1 MPQPHSRYCVPLA
14 SGVAPSFQKR
24 NSAACVPL
32 LSPRETKAALAAAT
46 LASACTMSAPL
57 TRAGSAA
64 GPISTKSLYITG
76 KRLSAKPSATNFSS
90 AGWSCTKSTSASP
103 RRPMSIACPVPSA
116 TTLTSTPVALVKTGS
131 RCPNNPDCSVEVVD
145 AITRLLWAWAVPRA
159 KRSNTAARLLDT
171 IFFMQVLL

>member
-1 MPQPHSRYCVPLA
+1 MPQPHSRYCEPLA

-32 LSPRETKAALAAAT
+32 LSPRETKVALAAAT

-76 KRLSAKPSATNFSS
+76 KRLRAKPSATNFSS
-90 AGWSCTKSTSASP
+90 ATWSWTNKMSASP
-103 RRPMSIACPVPSA
+103 RRPMSMACPVPSA
-116 TTLTSTPVALVKTGS
+116 TTLTSTPVALVKAGS
-131 RCPNNPDCSVEVVD
+131 RCPNNPDCSVDVVE
-145 AITRLLWAWAVPRA
+145 AITMLFWAWAVPRA
-159 KRSNTAARLLDT
+159 HSSSAAARPRDT
-171 IFFMQVLL
+171 VFFMQVLL